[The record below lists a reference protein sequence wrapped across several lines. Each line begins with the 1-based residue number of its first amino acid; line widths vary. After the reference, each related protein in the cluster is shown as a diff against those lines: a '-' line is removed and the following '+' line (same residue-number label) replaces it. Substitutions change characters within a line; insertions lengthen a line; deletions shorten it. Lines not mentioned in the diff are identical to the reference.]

1 MNLVKIVTWQC
12 PICGS
17 TYSDE
22 QNAIACSNLEAPA
35 HRFKVGDTVYI
46 KERYPDN
53 PKKPLVSVKI
63 SEVYRYY
70 RDDHP
75 DKHVPQYLLEE
86 AVQTGKCHWSGSPQ
100 VEYGGGV
107 VEYHPAYEYEL
118 YALGD
123 PYRSAIV
130 IEDLVGKEKQ
140 GAT

>member
-1 MNLVKIVTWQC
+1 MNPIKIITWQC

-22 QNAIACSNLEAPA
+22 QDAIACSNLEAPP

-46 KERYPDN
+46 EERYPDD

-63 SEVYRYY
+63 SEVYGYY
-70 RDDHP
+70 RDDYP

-86 AVQTGKCHWSGSPQ
+86 AIQTGKYRWSGSSQ
-100 VEYGGGV
+100 AEYNDGWDS
-107 VEYHPAYEYEL
+107 VEYHPAYEWEI

-123 PYRSAIV
+123 SYGSAIV
-130 IEDLVGKEKQ
+130 TEDLVGEHY
-140 GAT
+140 